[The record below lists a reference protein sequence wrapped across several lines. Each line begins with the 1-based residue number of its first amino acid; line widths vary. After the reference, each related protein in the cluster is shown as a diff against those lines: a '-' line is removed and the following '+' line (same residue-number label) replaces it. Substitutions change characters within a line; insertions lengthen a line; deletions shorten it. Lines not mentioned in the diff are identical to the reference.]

1 MFIPMAIIAALL
13 WTHAEKIYQWHAQN
27 KRENP
32 LLFKITG
39 FNEKYIDNP
48 DPWIK
53 HFRIYLTLF
62 AGLFSSLLVMLSL
75 CL

>member
-1 MFIPMAIIAALL
+1 MAAIVALL
-13 WTHAEKIYQWHAQN
+13 WTHADKIYHWHPQT
-27 KRENP
+27 KREYP

-48 DPWIK
+48 SQWIK

-62 AGLFSSLLVMLSL
+62 TELLSFMLIMLSL